1 MSFVRSLLLSLLTGG
16 ALLGGA
22 SRAAAQTA
30 EPRNLAT
37 DTLQPANAAYY
48 RPVSR
53 LGTVGGQ
60 QLHVFIT
67 NVSERGTGI
76 EFTWRNP
83 LAMPRPKPVFITSE
97 QLQWVRLDGHY
108 YEPVRVA
115 KAAAHGLALRLATG
129 PRVEVFD
136 VATPKKGVPIP
147 LPVPGGGGGLLWT
160 GAFSA
165 KYNHAWYLRR
175 PGEKTMA
182 PVPDGKQFAP
192 FLADYLADAPDLAAA
207 IRAGAAGHRYEDV
220 PALLST
226 YNQLTPAGTH

>member
-1 MSFVRSLLLSLLTGG
+1 MRILILIILLAGS
-16 ALLGGA
+16 A

-30 EPRNLAT
+30 EPRRLAT

-67 NVSERGTGI
+67 SVSERGTGI

-97 QLQWVRLDGHY
+97 QLQWARLDGHY
-108 YEPVRVA
+108 YEPIRVA
-115 KAAAHGLALRLATG
+115 KEAAHGLALRLAAG
-129 PRVEVFD
+129 PRAEVFD
-136 VATPKKGVPIP
+136 VATPKKGIPIP
-147 LPVPGGGGGLLWT
+147 LPAPGITSLLWT
-160 GAFSA
+160 GAFSN

-175 PGEKTMA
+175 PGEKRMTQ
-182 PVPDGKQFAP
+182 VPDGKKFAP
-192 FLADYLADAPDLAAA
+192 FLADYLRDAPELAAA
-207 IRAGAAGHRYEDV
+207 IRAGTEGHRYEDV
-220 PALLST
+220 PTLLST
-226 YNQLTPAGTH
+226 YNQAPAAGSTAP